1 VWVSERESEGVRE
14 SKRKDRW
21 RKGRETGG
29 RGKRKENVE
38 REMR

>member
-1 VWVSERESEGVRE
+1 VSERESEGVRE

-29 RGKRKENVE
+29 REGRGRKMWRE
-38 REMR
+38 R